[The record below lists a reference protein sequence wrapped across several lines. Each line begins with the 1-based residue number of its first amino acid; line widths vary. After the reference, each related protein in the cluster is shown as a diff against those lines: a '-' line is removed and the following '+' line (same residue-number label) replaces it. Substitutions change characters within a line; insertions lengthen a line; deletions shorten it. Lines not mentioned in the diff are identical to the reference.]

1 MSTSGNQRTATKV
14 DRKRITDRKAQ
25 RNHRERVKAYISHLE
40 TTVEELTKA
49 SQEGSERS
57 LLQKLQEKQLEIERL
72 KGAIRQANTALRT
85 ALDTTSASISPSIAE
100 RVPEDSPVMQNN
112 SPSVAEHATT
122 QRLNNCKMQMEPT
135 LEPEDLS
142 LNMSRASQF
151 RNNNK
156 RKYFAAPYSNLACGD
171 GQMNYFQVLNESLI
185 HVLSGGPLT
194 TSAADDDDL
203 TIRAI
208 LHGWDTI
215 KEEKPLD
222 RGWKFLRAL
231 DQGLFHRTG
240 PVERLAILRLMRS
253 MLMSKNG
260 SPGHSTGQVP
270 SFMFPTT
277 MQTLVAHAC
286 IIDFFVWPNLR
297 DHLIASETCHTSEA
311 AAAHYAA
318 EIQLSWPYQ
327 VRDAYRYHEEE
338 GKFQFSIE
346 FNNTYYDLKSWKFR
360 SNPALKMLV
369 ANGPMSLLEGR
380 LQASSS
386 ILISSLDPNGII
398 ESEGVVGY

>member
-1 MSTSGNQRTATKV
+1 MSTSGNQRVATKV

-49 SQEGSERS
+49 SQEGSECS

-85 ALDTTSASISPSIAE
+85 ALDTTSASITRSIAE
-100 RVPEDSPVMQNN
+100 IVPRDTPVTENN
-112 SPSVAEHATT
+112 SPSVAEHETT
-122 QRLNNCKMQMEPT
+122 QRLNNRRIQMEYT
-135 LEPEDLS
+135 LELEDIS
-142 LNMSRASQF
+142 PNMSRASQF
-151 RNNNK
+151 QNNNK
-156 RKYFAAPYSNLACGD
+156 RKDFAAPYSNLACGD

-222 RGWKFLRAL
+222 RGWNFLRAL
-231 DQGLFHRTG
+231 DQGLFYRTG

-260 SPGHSTGQVP
+260 SPGHSTGQIP
-270 SFMFPTT
+270 SFMFPT
-277 MQTLVAHAC
+277 
-286 IIDFFVWPNLR
+286 PNLR
-297 DHLIASETCHTSEA
+297 DHLIASETSHTSEA

-369 ANGPMSLLEGR
+369 ANGPTSLLEGR

-386 ILISSLDPNGII
+386 ILINSLDPNGII
-398 ESEGVVGY
+398 ESGGVVGY

>member
-1 MSTSGNQRTATKV
+1 MSTSGNQRTSTKV

-25 RNHRERVKAYISHLE
+25 RNHRERVKAYISQLE

-49 SQEGSERS
+49 SQEGSECS

-100 RVPEDSPVMQNN
+100 KVPRDSPARQNN
-112 SPSVAEHATT
+112 SPSVAEHGTT
-122 QRLNNCKMQMEPT
+122 QRLNNRKMQMEYT
-135 LEPEDLS
+135 LELEDIS
-142 LNMSRASQF
+142 LNMSHASQF
-151 RNNNK
+151 QNNNK
-156 RKYFAAPYSNLACGD
+156 RKDFAAPYSNLACGD
-171 GQMNYFQVLNESLI
+171 GQKNYFQVVNESLI

-215 KEEKPLD
+215 KEDKTLD
-222 RGWKFLRAL
+222 RGWNFLRAL
-231 DQGLFHRTG
+231 DQGLYHRTG

-270 SFMFPTT
+270 SFMFPT
-277 MQTLVAHAC
+277 
-286 IIDFFVWPNLR
+286 PNLR
-297 DHLIASETCHTSEA
+297 DHLIASETSHTSEA

-327 VRDAYRYHEEE
+327 VRDAYRYHEQE

-346 FNNTYYDLKSWKFR
+346 FNNIYYDLKSWQFR

-369 ANGPMSLLEGR
+369 ANGPASSLEGR

-386 ILISSLDPNGII
+386 ILINSLDPTAII
-398 ESEGVVGY
+398 ESGGVVGY

>member
-1 MSTSGNQRTATKV
+1 MSTSGNQRAATKV

-100 RVPEDSPVMQNN
+100 RVPKDSPVMQNN
-112 SPSVAEHATT
+112 SPSVAEHETT
-122 QRLNNCKMQMEPT
+122 QRLNNRKMQMEPT
-135 LEPEDLS
+135 LEPEDIS

-151 RNNNK
+151 QNNNK
-156 RKYFAAPYSNLACGD
+156 RKDFAAPYSNLACGD

-215 KEEKPLD
+215 KEDKLLD
-222 RGWKFLRAL
+222 RGWNFLRAL

-270 SFMFPTT
+270 SFMFPT
-277 MQTLVAHAC
+277 
-286 IIDFFVWPNLR
+286 PNLR
-297 DHLIASETCHTSEA
+297 DHLIASETSHTSEA

-386 ILISSLDPNGII
+386 ILISSLDPSGII

>member
-1 MSTSGNQRTATKV
+1 MSTSGNQRVATKV

-25 RNHRERVKAYISHLE
+25 RNHRERVKAYISRLE

-49 SQEGSERS
+49 SQEGSECS

-85 ALDTTSASISPSIAE
+85 ALDTTSASITRSPIAE
-100 RVPEDSPVMQNN
+100 IVPRDTPVTENN
-112 SPSVAEHATT
+112 SPSVAEHETT
-122 QRLNNCKMQMEPT
+122 QRLNNRRMQMEYT
-135 LEPEDLS
+135 LELEDIS
-142 LNMSRASQF
+142 LNMNRASQF
-151 RNNNK
+151 QTNNK
-156 RKYFAAPYSNLACGD
+156 RKDFAAPYSNLACGD

-222 RGWKFLRAL
+222 RAWNFLRAL

-270 SFMFPTT
+270 SFMFPT
-277 MQTLVAHAC
+277 
-286 IIDFFVWPNLR
+286 PNLR
-297 DHLIASETCHTSEA
+297 DHLIAFETSHTSEA
-311 AAAHYAA
+311 AAAHYAE

-327 VRDAYRYHEEE
+327 IRDAYRYHEEE
-338 GKFQFSIE
+338 GRFQFSIE
-346 FNNTYYDLKSWKFR
+346 FNNVYYDLKSWQFR

-369 ANGPMSLLEGR
+369 ANGPMSSLEGR

-386 ILISSLDPNGII
+386 ILISSLDPNGFI
-398 ESEGVVGY
+398 ESGGVVGY